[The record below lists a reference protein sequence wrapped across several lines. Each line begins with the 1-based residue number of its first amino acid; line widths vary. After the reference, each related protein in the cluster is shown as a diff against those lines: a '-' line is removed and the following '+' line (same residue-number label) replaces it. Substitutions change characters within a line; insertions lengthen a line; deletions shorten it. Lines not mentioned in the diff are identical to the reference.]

1 VKTIPSPLPS
11 PTVREV
17 DKDNSLGKEK
27 DSPRNSGSFGSR
39 KGKQGERLSI
49 FGGSFVG
56 PRSKHRKPPPRFF
69 FNFIIPLIS
78 LLTAEISV
86 DFPTERPNKF
96 SLPRLQSRKSSASN
110 RTFTPVGSPN
120 QKTTNSAGNSPVK
133 NSYSNTIEH
142 PDPGLRKRTSSA
154 PTPGLPSTDS
164 KESGVTG
171 AIKQGQSILQQIG
184 EPDHAGW
191 MRKKGERYNMWK
203 TRYLILKGPH
213 LYCLRSNSASVCCFP
228 FI

>member
-1 VKTIPSPLPS
+1 M
-11 PTVREV
+11 REA
-17 DKDNSLGKEK
+17 DKDNSGKEK

-39 KGKQGERLSI
+39 KGKKVSEGGKQGERLSI

-69 FNFIIPLIS
+69 CQFFIPLINS
-78 LLTAEISV
+78 LTSEISV
-86 DFPTERPNKF
+86 DFPTERPSKF

-110 RTFTPVGSPN
+110 RSFTPVGSPN
-120 QKTTNSAGNSPVK
+120 QKTTSSAGNSPVK
-133 NSYSNTIEH
+133 NSHSNIIEP

-154 PTPGLPSTDS
+154 PHPTSGLPSTDS

-203 TRYLILKGPH
+203 SRYLILKGPH
-213 LYCLRSNSASVCCFP
+213 LYCLRSSNTSVCCFR
-228 FI
+228 FV